1 MPDLSAAR
9 DLCTFIDASPSP
21 YHVVATVADR
31 LRAAGFAAASEAGPL
46 PGPGAHYLARGGS
59 LVAWRAPERVERFRL
74 VGAHTDSPN
83 LRIKPRPDLTRAGCR
98 QLGVEVYGG
107 VLLNSWLDRDL
118 GLSGRVTTTSGEV
131 RLLHLDR
138 ALLRIPQLAI
148 HLDREVN
155 EKGLVLNRQQ
165 HLAPLWAL
173 DGGDGVTFVEVV
185 AKELGV
191 AADEIIA
198 WDVMVHPVDPSRL
211 LGLDEDLVSAPRI
224 DNQLSCWAATRRH
237 RGAGQR
243 PDRLPAGVAQVVVL
257 FDHEEVGSTSERG
270 RGRRLPRLGAGAGR
284 RRLRSG
290 PGRVPGRP
298 GPLDLHVRRLR
309 PRHEPELRRPPR
321 AGPHD
326 CVERR
331 RGRKANANL
340 RYATE
345 APTAAVVVKACRD
358 ADVPLQWFVNR
369 TDLACGSTIGPL
381 TAAALGI
388 ATVDVGAPQ
397 LAMHSARELCGSAD
411 PGYLA
416 AMLAAYLEPRPEA
429 ARRRCFSRS
438 GPPGAPGRR
447 PASRSSCRS
456 RSARSSGAA
465 AARSPAAVAAGS

>member
-59 LVAWRAPERVERFRL
+59 LVAWRAAERVERFRL

-173 DGGDGVTFVEVV
+173 DGGDGITFVEVV

-211 LGLDEDLVSAPRI
+211 LGLDDDLVSAPRI
-224 DNQLSCWAATRRH
+224 DNQLSCWAATRAI
-237 RGAGQR
+237 AGPDCG

-270 RGRRLPRLGAGAGR
+270 AAGGFLGSVLERVAAACGLDRAGYLGALA
-284 RRLRSG
+284 RSICMSADCAHATN
-290 PGRVPGRP
+290 PNYA
-298 GPLDLHVRRLR
+298 D
-309 PRHEPELRRPPR
+309 RHEPGHTIALN
-321 AGPHD
+321 GG
-326 CVERR
+326 VVV
-331 RGRKANANL
+331 KANANL
-340 RYATE
+340 RYATD
-345 APTAAVVVKACRD
+345 APTAAVAVKACRD

-411 PGYLA
+411 PAYLA
-416 AMLAAYLEPRPEA
+416 AMLRAYLDAPEHA
-429 ARRRCFSRS
+429 LPES
-438 GPPGAPGRR
+438 
-447 PASRSSCRS
+447 
-456 RSARSSGAA
+456 
-465 AARSPAAVAAGS
+465 